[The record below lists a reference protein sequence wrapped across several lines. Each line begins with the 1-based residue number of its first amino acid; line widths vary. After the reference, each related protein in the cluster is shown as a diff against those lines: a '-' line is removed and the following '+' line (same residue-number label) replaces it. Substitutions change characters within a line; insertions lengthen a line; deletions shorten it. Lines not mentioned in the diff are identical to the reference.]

1 MSLLVTQSLLD
12 HLGVREHSSPGDG
25 SNHEKDL
32 LLS

>member
-1 MSLLVTQSLLD
+1 MSLLVTRSLLD

-25 SNHEKDL
+25 SDREKDL